1 MGSKFAQISNAQKQ
15 NTMLLRLT
23 LFLTLPF
30 AGFSQT
36 VTPFI
41 RLDQF
46 GYLPESQKIAVIS
59 DPQTGFN
66 AAESFTPG
74 TQYEVRNAGNNQT
87 VWTGNP
93 EAWKGGI
100 THTQSGDKGWWL
112 DFSSLTE
119 PGEYYLVDVQKNVK
133 SYTFSIGNDI
143 YKDVLKHAVRM
154 YFYQR
159 IGFAKNTPYA
169 DAKWTDGA
177 SYLGAGQDTEA
188 RSRWA
193 KNDPTTARD
202 VRGGWMDAGDE
213 NKYTT
218 FAEGVILQL
227 MQAYRSNPGVFTD
240 DFGIPES
247 GNGIPDLLDEVKWE
261 LDYFVRT
268 QDATGTD
275 GFLLKVGV
283 DNYNSVSP
291 PSTDTRKRYYLPE
304 CTSATLS
311 GAAMFASAG
320 LVYKSLPQNAMK
332 TFGDDLIERAKKAW
346 ARAKVTTNNFTTF
359 ETNCDDGDIKSGD
372 ADRNESGQIESA
384 VIAAVYLFEATGDS
398 EYKTFTEAKCTQ
410 IEPMSTS
417 WWGPY
422 KINVEEALLRY
433 ADLPGISAAA
443 GQAIRN
449 QKSNM
454 DYLFSINDQNNKT
467 DLYRAYMED
476 WAHHWGSSFVRANC
490 GTLNLDFIDYQ
501 INTTNA
507 ASYRNAAEQYLHWLH
522 GCNPLGMVML
532 SNMYDHGGE
541 FCVNEIYHTWFA
553 DGTVY
558 DNALT
563 SPKGP
568 PPGYVTGGPNKD
580 FTYTQLSPPAN
591 QPPQKSYLDFNTGW
605 PENSWEISE
614 PAIYYQSAYILLLSR
629 LMPAVSVG
637 VHNRPEPLWT
647 IQVSPNPVKDEMVI
661 RATFPRAEKVTVD
674 IVDSKGTL
682 IKSMAEAAV
691 EGSNVFRY
699 PVGNLPAGSYF
710 LRIRG
715 QHGERSVVVVK
726 Q

>member
-1 MGSKFAQISNAQKQ
+1 MLFRLPMFLLLPLSGFA
-15 NTMLLRLT
+15 
-23 LFLTLPF
+23 
-30 AGFSQT
+30 QT
-36 VTPFI
+36 VTPLI

-46 GYLPESQKIAVIS
+46 GYFPESQKIAVIS

-74 TQYEVRNAGNNQT
+74 TVYEVRKADNNQT
-87 VWTGNP
+87 AWTGSP
-93 EAWKGGI
+93 EAWKNGA

-119 PGEYYLVDVQKNVK
+119 PGDYYLLDVQKNVK
-133 SYTFSIGNDI
+133 SYTFSVGNNVYD
-143 YKDVLKHAVRM
+143 DVLKQAVRM

-177 SYLGAGQDTEA
+177 SYLGPGQDTEA

-193 KNDPTTARD
+193 KNDPSTARD

-227 MQAYRSNPGVFTD
+227 MQAYRSNPSVFTD

-247 GNGIPDLLDEVKWE
+247 GNGVPDLLDEVKWE

-268 QDATGTD
+268 QNATGTN

-283 DNYNSVSP
+283 DNYNASSP

-320 LVYKSLPQNAMK
+320 LVYRSLSQNAMK
-332 TFGDDLIERAKKAW
+332 TFGNDLIERAEKAW

-359 ETNCDDGDIKSGD
+359 ETACDDGDIKSGD
-372 ADRNESGQIESA
+372 ADREASAQKESA
-384 VIAAVYLFEATGDS
+384 LIAAIYLFAATYDS
-398 EYKTFTEAKCTQ
+398 QYSDYVNNNYDQ
-410 IEPMSTS
+410 VEPMSTS

-422 KINVEEALLRY
+422 KINVEAALLHY
-433 ADLPGISAAA
+433 FDIPGTPVDVDANIHT
-443 GQAIRN
+443 
-449 QKSNM
+449 QKANM
-454 DYLFSINDQNNKT
+454 DYLFSINDLNNKT

-476 WAHHWGSSFVRANC
+476 WAHHWGSNFVRANC
-490 GTLNLDFIDYQ
+490 GTMNLDFVEYDIAPAKSGQ
-501 INTTNA
+501 
-507 ASYRNAAEQYLHWLH
+507 YRNAAEQYLHWMH
-522 GCNPLGMVML
+522 GCNPLGMSML
-532 SNMYDHGGE
+532 SNMYNFGGD
-541 FCVNEIYHTWFA
+541 FCPNEIYHTWFA

-563 SPKGP
+563 SPNGP

-580 FTYTQLSPPAN
+580 FSVTQITPPAN
-591 QPPQKSYLDFNTGW
+591 QPPQKSYKDFNTGW

-629 LMPAVSVG
+629 LLPEVSVG
-637 VHNRPEPLWT
+637 TTDRPGPAWT
-647 IQVSPNPVKDEMVI
+647 MQVSPNPVKDEIVVL
-661 RATFPRAEKVTVD
+661 ATFLRAENVLVE
-674 IVDSKGTL
+674 IFNSKGGL
-682 IKSMAEAAV
+682 VKSVAENGV
-691 EGSNVFRY
+691 EGVNVFRY
-699 PVGNLPAGSYF
+699 PAGNLPAGSYF
-710 LRIRG
+710 IRMSG
-715 QHGERSVVVVK
+715 PGGERSVVIVK